1 MKTFKQYVDEAVGKF
16 MTGEVGIKGKRVKVE
31 VEVSG
36 VDNKK
41 RIYHAKVLAPK
52 EHFGLELQIP
62 AKVMHRGK
70 WIKTETGK
78 AFEAFI
84 SEGSRGEYTTK
95 SYIFDKYLYPAL
107 ILSPTALERVFGNLN
122 KIKAWH
128 VTEQYHIGELVKLQ
142 GKKSSISA
150 LTEINPSKSKPF
162 EGMETD
168 GGVVIEV
175 EGLEL
180 LAARED
186 AWSEL
191 LDGGRRGVNI
201 DPKYFPNLYKDMKVM
216 LDQIADKYGKL
227 ISKYEDAEGDTWF
240 EIYGGKFSNMSNYES
255 EEAFE
260 GIGDYLTQKDK
271 SNFVKEYID
280 KCEEVLKKNKKGQ
293 EDLRQYGRMKSK
305 KKDGSDYNEVVINQ
319 IKIKNVYLV
328 KEMFHK
334 DNVPFAIEDINDWWK
349 GKVQMKTQKQLIS
362 LINKKRK

>member
-1 MKTFKQYVDEAVGKF
+1 MISFKQY
-16 MTGEVGIKGKRVKVE
+16 
-31 VEVSG
+31 
-36 VDNKK
+36 
-41 RIYHAKVLAPK
+41 
-52 EHFGLELQIP
+52 
-62 AKVMHRGK
+62 
-70 WIKTETGK
+70 
-78 AFEAFI
+78 I
-84 SEGSRGEYTTK
+84 SEGSRGEHTTK
-95 SYIFDKYLYPAL
+95 SYIFEKYLYPAL

-122 KIKAWH
+122 KIIAWH

-168 GGVVIEV
+168 GGVVVEIE
-175 EGLEL
+175 GIEL

-186 AWSEL
+186 AWTEL

-216 LDQIADKYGKL
+216 LDQIADKYGK
-227 ISKYEDAEGDTWF
+227 IVSKYKDAEGDTWF
-240 EIYGGKFSNMSNYES
+240 ELNGGKFSNMGNYES
-255 EEAFE
+255 EEAFA
-260 GIGDYLTQKDK
+260 GIGEDLTQKDK

-280 KCEEVLKKNKKGQ
+280 KCEEILKKNKKGQ
-293 EDLRQYGRMKSK
+293 EDLRQYGRAKSK
-305 KKDGSDYNEVVINQ
+305 KKDGSDYNEIVINK

-328 KEMFHK
+328 KEMFDK
-334 DNVPFAIEDINDWWK
+334 YDAPDAIEDINDWWR

>member
-1 MKTFKQYVDEAVGKF
+1 MISFKQY
-16 MTGEVGIKGKRVKVE
+16 
-31 VEVSG
+31 
-36 VDNKK
+36 
-41 RIYHAKVLAPK
+41 
-52 EHFGLELQIP
+52 
-62 AKVMHRGK
+62 
-70 WIKTETGK
+70 
-78 AFEAFI
+78 I

-122 KIKAWH
+122 KIIAWH

-168 GGVVIEV
+168 GGVVVEV

-216 LDQIADKYGKL
+216 LDQIADKYGK
-227 ISKYEDAEGDTWF
+227 IVSKYEDAEGDTWF
-240 EIYGGKFSNMSNYES
+240 ELYGGKFSNMSNYEG
-255 EEAFE
+255 EEAFA
-260 GIGDYLTQKDK
+260 GIGEDLTQKDK

-280 KCEEVLKKNKKGQ
+280 KCEEILKKNKKGQ
-293 EDLRQYGRMKSK
+293 EDLRQYGRAKSK
-305 KKDGSDYNEVVINQ
+305 KKDGSDYNEIVINK

-328 KEMFHK
+328 KEMFDKEDTLVAK
-334 DNVPFAIEDINDWWK
+334 DEINDFWR
-349 GKVQMKTQKQLIS
+349 GRVQVKTQKQLIS

>member
-1 MKTFKQYVDEAVGKF
+1 MISFKQY
-16 MTGEVGIKGKRVKVE
+16 
-31 VEVSG
+31 
-36 VDNKK
+36 
-41 RIYHAKVLAPK
+41 
-52 EHFGLELQIP
+52 
-62 AKVMHRGK
+62 
-70 WIKTETGK
+70 
-78 AFEAFI
+78 I
-84 SEGSRGEYTTK
+84 SEGSRGEHTTK

-122 KIKAWH
+122 KIIAWH

-168 GGVVIEV
+168 GGVVVEI

-186 AWSEL
+186 AWTEL

-216 LDQIADKYGKL
+216 LDQIADKYGKI

-240 EIYGGKFSNMSNYES
+240 ELNGGKFSNMGNYES
-255 EEAFE
+255 EEAFA
-260 GIGDYLTQKDK
+260 GIGEDLTQKDK

-280 KCEEVLKKNKKGQ
+280 KCEEILKKNKKGQ
-293 EDLRQYGRMKSK
+293 EDLRQYGRAKSK
-305 KKDGSDYNEVVINQ
+305 KKDGSDYNEIVINK

-328 KEMFHK
+328 KEMFDK
-334 DNVPFAIEDINDWWK
+334 YDAPDAIEDINDWWR

>member
-1 MKTFKQYVDEAVGKF
+1 MISFKQY
-16 MTGEVGIKGKRVKVE
+16 
-31 VEVSG
+31 
-36 VDNKK
+36 
-41 RIYHAKVLAPK
+41 
-52 EHFGLELQIP
+52 
-62 AKVMHRGK
+62 
-70 WIKTETGK
+70 
-78 AFEAFI
+78 I

-122 KIKAWH
+122 KIIAWH

-162 EGMETD
+162 EGMETE
-168 GGVVIEV
+168 GGVVVEV

-191 LDGGRRGVNI
+191 LDGGRRGIHI
-201 DPKYFPNLYKDMKVM
+201 DPKYFPNLYKDMRVM
-216 LDQIADKYGKL
+216 LDQIAEKYGKI
-227 ISKYEDAEGDTWF
+227 ISKYDDFEDTSWYDDVEQF
-240 EIYGGKFSNMSNYES
+240 GGKFSNMTNSES
-255 EEAFE
+255 ERALE
-260 GIGDYLTQKDK
+260 GIGGDLTQKDK

-293 EDLRQYGRMKSK
+293 EDLRQYGRAKSK
-305 KKDGSDYNEVVINQ
+305 KKDGSDYNEIVINK

-328 KEMFHK
+328 KEMFDKEDTLVAK
-334 DNVPFAIEDINDWWK
+334 DEINDFWR
-349 GKVQMKTQKQLIS
+349 GRVQVKTQKQLIS

>member
-1 MKTFKQYVDEAVGKF
+1 MISFKQY
-16 MTGEVGIKGKRVKVE
+16 
-31 VEVSG
+31 
-36 VDNKK
+36 
-41 RIYHAKVLAPK
+41 
-52 EHFGLELQIP
+52 
-62 AKVMHRGK
+62 
-70 WIKTETGK
+70 
-78 AFEAFI
+78 I
-84 SEGSRGEYTTK
+84 SEGSRGEHTTK

-122 KIKAWH
+122 KIIAWH

-168 GGVVIEV
+168 GGVVVEIE
-175 EGLEL
+175 GIEL

-186 AWSEL
+186 AWTEL

-216 LDQIADKYGKL
+216 LDQIADKYGK
-227 ISKYEDAEGDTWF
+227 IVSKYEDAEGDTWF
-240 EIYGGKFSNMSNYES
+240 ELNGGKFSNMGNYES
-255 EEAFE
+255 EEAFA
-260 GIGDYLTQKDK
+260 GIGEDLTQEDK

-280 KCEEVLKKNKKGQ
+280 KCEEILKKNKKGQ
-293 EDLRQYGRMKSK
+293 EDLRQYGRAKSK
-305 KKDGSDYNEVVINQ
+305 KKDGSDYNEIVINK

-328 KEMFHK
+328 KEMFDK
-334 DNVPFAIEDINDWWK
+334 YDAPDAIEDINDWWR